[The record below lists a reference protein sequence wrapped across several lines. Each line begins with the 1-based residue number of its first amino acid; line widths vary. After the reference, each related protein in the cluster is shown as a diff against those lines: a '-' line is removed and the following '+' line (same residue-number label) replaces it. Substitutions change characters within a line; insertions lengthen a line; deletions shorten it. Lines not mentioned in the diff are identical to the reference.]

1 MRPSEK
7 SLRFNLS
14 TMKAVAFLG
23 LSFALVVGAFRA
35 HAGEA
40 PAVRANYAAF
50 SGAFAP
56 LWIAADRNLFS
67 KYGLNVD
74 LRYIAPATA
83 TQALIGKNLE
93 IINPGGEIVEAGLN
107 GEPVVYIA
115 GIMNRAVMS
124 IYAKPEI
131 GSLADLKGKVLAVT
145 VPGATTD
152 FAARLLLQQ
161 ARLTPGKD
169 VKLIYL
175 KGMVEILTGINQG
188 NADAGIFTSPTT
200 LKAQHAGLKELV
212 NVTEQN
218 IPMIHAAL
226 ASTKEYIKTRSR
238 QRRGGFYKLIS
249 KASKFPAPMPSTPNK
264 SSANT
269 RRPPMWPTWRIPI
282 RHFCR
287 RGKDCRSCPPLP
299 FRRCSIS
306 RPIPAPKR
314 RSPKRSSTIPSLRRS
329 ASRDL
334 SISFTSRPNPDMRCP
349 NGNGLDPEIRAAGA
363 ARQPVLSPDRKK
375 LEGLNDW
382 ND

>member
-1 MRPSEK
+1 MNFLVKWIVSSRALGSLALALMVFSAAPSARAGDAP
-7 SLRFNLS
+7 SL
-14 TMKAVAFLG
+14 
-23 LSFALVVGAFRA
+23 
-35 HAGEA
+35 
-40 PAVRANYAAF
+40 RANYAAF

-56 LWIAADRNLFS
+56 LWIAADRNLFG

-124 IYAKPEI
+124 VYAKPEI
-131 GSLADLKGKVLAVT
+131 KSVADLKGKVLAVT

-175 KGMVEILTGINQG
+175 KGMVEILAGINQG

-226 ASTKEYIKTRSR
+226 ASTKDYVKT
-238 QRRGGFYKLIS
+238 
-249 KASKFPAPMPSTPNK
+249 
-264 SSANT
+264 
-269 RRPPMWPTWRIPI
+269 
-282 RHFCR
+282 
-287 RGKDCRSCPPLP
+287 
-299 FRRCSIS
+299 
-306 RPIPAPKR
+306 
-314 RSPKRSSTIPSLRRS
+314 
-329 ASRDL
+329 
-334 SISFTSRPNPDMRCP
+334 NPDNVRRF
-349 NGNGLDPEIRAAGA
+349 LQAY
-363 ARQPVLSPDRKK
+363 
-375 LEGLNDW
+375 LEGIKVSRTDAEYAKQIIGKYTKTTDTADLENSYQTFLPAWERLPLVPAAAVQTMLNFATHQGAKAAKPETFID
-382 ND
+382 NSILAEIGKSGFVDKLYK

>member
-1 MRPSEK
+1 MRPFEK
-7 SLRFNLS
+7 SLRFSLS
-14 TMKAVAFLG
+14 TMQAVVLFA
-23 LSFALVVGAFRA
+23 LSFTLVDGALKA

-40 PAVRANYAAF
+40 PAIRANYAAF

-56 LWIAADRNLFS
+56 LWIAADKNLFT

-131 GSLADLKGKVLAVT
+131 RSLADLKGKVLAVT

-152 FAARLLLQQ
+152 FAARVLLQQ

-226 ASTKEYIKTRSR
+226 ASTKDYVKT
-238 QRRGGFYKLIS
+238 
-249 KASKFPAPMPSTPNK
+249 
-264 SSANT
+264 
-269 RRPPMWPTWRIPI
+269 
-282 RHFCR
+282 
-287 RGKDCRSCPPLP
+287 
-299 FRRCSIS
+299 
-306 RPIPAPKR
+306 
-314 RSPKRSSTIPSLRRS
+314 
-329 ASRDL
+329 
-334 SISFTSRPNPDMRCP
+334 NPDNVRRF
-349 NGNGLDPEIRAAGA
+349 LQAY
-363 ARQPVLSPDRKK
+363 
-375 LEGLNDW
+375 LEGIKISHTDAEYAKQIIGKYTKTTDAADLENSYQTFLPAWERLPLVPAAAVQTMLNFATHPGAKAAKPETFID
-382 ND
+382 NSILAEIGKSGFVDKLYK

>member
-7 SLRFNLS
+7 SLRVGLAKINAII
-14 TMKAVAFLG
+14 AVALFL
-23 LSFALVVGAFRA
+23 AIVGTAHRA
-35 HAGEA
+35 QAGDA
-40 PAVRANYAAF
+40 PTVRANYAAF

-56 LWIAADRNLFS
+56 LWIAADRNLFA

-115 GIMNRAVMS
+115 GILNRAVMS

-131 GSLADLKGKVLAVT
+131 TSVADLKGKVLAVT

-152 FAARLLLQQ
+152 FAARILLQQ

-212 NVTEQN
+212 NVTAQN

-226 ASTKEYIKTRSR
+226 AATKDYIK
-238 QRRGGFYKLIS
+238 
-249 KASKFPAPMPSTPNK
+249 
-264 SSANT
+264 
-269 RRPPMWPTWRIPI
+269 
-282 RHFCR
+282 
-287 RGKDCRSCPPLP
+287 
-299 FRRCSIS
+299 S
-306 RPIPAPKR
+306 RPDNVR
-314 RSPKRSSTIPSLRRS
+314 RFLQ
-329 ASRDL
+329 AY
-334 SISFTSRPNPDMRCP
+334 
-349 NGNGLDPEIRAAGA
+349 
-363 ARQPVLSPDRKK
+363 
-375 LEGLNDW
+375 LEGIKIARTDADFAKQVIGKYTKTTDVADLEDSYKTFLPAWERLPLVPAAAVQTMLNFATHPGAKTARPETFID
-382 ND
+382 NSILAEIGNSGFVDKLYK

>member
-1 MRPSEK
+1 MTHTDRYARAAIK
-7 SLRFNLS
+7 
-14 TMKAVAFLG
+14 
-23 LSFALVVGAFRA
+23 ALVSLLLLPALLLGSSGV

-40 PAVRANYAAF
+40 PLVRANYAAF

-56 LWIAADRNLFS
+56 LWIAADKNLFA

-83 TQALIGKNLE
+83 TQALIGKNLD

-115 GIMNRAVMS
+115 GILNRAVMS

-152 FAARLLLQQ
+152 FAARVLLQQ

-169 VKLIYL
+169 VKLLYL
-175 KGMVEILTGINQG
+175 KGMIEILAGINQG

-226 ASTKEYIKTRSR
+226 ASTREYIKNRPDNV
-238 QRRGGFYKLIS
+238 RRFLQAY
-249 KASKFPAPMPSTPNK
+249 
-264 SSANT
+264 
-269 RRPPMWPTWRIPI
+269 
-282 RHFCR
+282 
-287 RGKDCRSCPPLP
+287 
-299 FRRCSIS
+299 
-306 RPIPAPKR
+306 
-314 RSPKRSSTIPSLRRS
+314 
-329 ASRDL
+329 
-334 SISFTSRPNPDMRCP
+334 
-349 NGNGLDPEIRAAGA
+349 
-363 ARQPVLSPDRKK
+363 
-375 LEGLNDW
+375 LEGIKIARTDAPYAKQIIGKYTKTADANDLENSYQTFLPAWERLPLVPAAAVQTMLNFASHPAAKSAKPEPLID
-382 ND
+382 NSILAEIGKSGFVDKLYK

>member
-1 MRPSEK
+1 
-7 SLRFNLS
+7 
-14 TMKAVAFLG
+14 MKAVRFIRNAVSLALLFFLVLG
-23 LSFALVVGAFRA
+23 SFRA
-35 HAGEA
+35 QAGDA

-56 LWIAADRNLFS
+56 LWIAADKNLFT

-152 FAARLLLQQ
+152 FAARVLLQQ

-175 KGMVEILTGINQG
+175 KGMVEILAGINQG

-226 ASTKEYIKTRSR
+226 ASTKEYIKTRPDNVRRFLQAYLEGIKISR
-238 QRRGGFYKLIS
+238 TDAGLHQTNHRQIHQNHRCGRLGEFLSDVFAGVGKV
-249 KASKFPAPMPSTPNK
+249 AGRAG
-264 SSANT
+264 
-269 RRPPMWPTWRIPI
+269 
-282 RHFCR
+282 CR
-287 RGKDCRSCPPLP
+287 R
-299 FRRCSIS
+299 
-306 RPIPAPKR
+306 A
-314 RSPKRSSTIPSLRRS
+314 
-329 ASRDL
+329 
-334 SISFTSRPNPDMRCP
+334 
-349 NGNGLDPEIRAAGA
+349 
-363 ARQPVLSPDRKK
+363 
-375 LEGLNDW
+375 NDA
-382 ND
+382 

>member
-7 SLRFNLS
+7 SIRFTLL
-14 TMKAVAFLG
+14 TVLLG
-23 LSFALVVGAFRA
+23 VFFVLVTGSSRA
-35 HAGEA
+35 RAAEL
-40 PAVRANYAAF
+40 PSVRANYAAF

-56 LWIAADRNLFS
+56 LWIAADRNLFT

-74 LRYIAPATA
+74 FRYIAPATA
-83 TQALIGKNLE
+83 TQALIGKNLD

-152 FAARLLLQQ
+152 FAARVLLQQ

-226 ASTKEYIKTRSR
+226 ASTKEYVKTRR
-238 QRRGGFYKLIS
+238 DDARRFLQAYLEGIK
-249 KASKFPAPMPSTPNK
+249 
-264 SSANT
+264 
-269 RRPPMWPTWRIPI
+269 
-282 RHFCR
+282 
-287 RGKDCRSCPPLP
+287 
-299 FRRCSIS
+299 IS
-306 RPIPAPKR
+306 R
-314 RSPKRSSTIPSLRRS
+314 T
-329 ASRDL
+329 
-334 SISFTSRPNPDMRCP
+334 
-349 NGNGLDPEIRAAGA
+349 DPEYTKQIIGKYTKTTDVADLENSYQTFLPAWERLPLVPAAAVQTMLNFASHPGA
-363 ARQPVLSPDRKK
+363 KTAKPEAFIDNSILAEIDKSGFVDK
-375 LEGLNDW
+375 LYK
-382 ND
+382 

>member
-14 TMKAVAFLG
+14 TIKTVAFLG
-23 LSFALVVGAFRA
+23 LFLAVAFGAFRA
-35 HAGEA
+35 HAGDA

-56 LWIAADRNLFS
+56 LWIAADKNLFS

-83 TQALIGKNLE
+83 TQALIGKNLD

-131 GSLADLKGKVLAVT
+131 ASLADLKGKVLAVT

-152 FAARLLLQQ
+152 FAARVLLQQ
-161 ARLTPGKD
+161 AHLTPGKD

-226 ASTKEYIKTRSR
+226 ASTKEYVKTRRDNVRRFLQAYLEGIKISR
-238 QRRGGFYKLIS
+238 TDPELHQTNHRQVYQDHRCGRLGKFLSDVLAGLGTIAARPGRGRANDAQFRDPS
-249 KASKFPAPMPSTPNK
+249 PAQDGEARNVHRQFHP
-264 SSANT
+264 
-269 RRPPMWPTWRIPI
+269 
-282 RHFCR
+282 CR
-287 RGKDCRSCPPLP
+287 DRQVGLCRSALQVG
-299 FRRCSIS
+299 
-306 RPIPAPKR
+306 AK
-314 RSPKRSSTIPSLRRS
+314 L
-329 ASRDL
+329 
-334 SISFTSRPNPDMRCP
+334 DMRCP
-349 NGNGLDPEIRAAGA
+349 NGIGLDPKSAPRGRTACSEPRSKETG
-363 ARQPVLSPDRKK
+363 D
-375 LEGLNDW
+375 LNDW

>member
-7 SLRFNLS
+7 SLP
-14 TMKAVAFLG
+14 VG
-23 LSFALVVGAFRA
+23 LAKINAIIAIALLLAIVGTAHRA
-35 HAGEA
+35 QAGDA
-40 PAVRANYAAF
+40 PTVRANYAAF

-56 LWIAADRNLFS
+56 LWIAADRNLFA

-74 LRYIAPATA
+74 LRYVAPATA

-115 GIMNRAVMS
+115 GILNRAVMS

-131 GSLADLKGKVLAVT
+131 TSVADLKGKVLAVT

-152 FAARLLLQQ
+152 FAARILLQQ

-212 NVTEQN
+212 NVTAQN

-226 ASTKEYIKTRSR
+226 AATKDYIK
-238 QRRGGFYKLIS
+238 
-249 KASKFPAPMPSTPNK
+249 
-264 SSANT
+264 
-269 RRPPMWPTWRIPI
+269 
-282 RHFCR
+282 
-287 RGKDCRSCPPLP
+287 
-299 FRRCSIS
+299 S
-306 RPIPAPKR
+306 RPDNVR
-314 RSPKRSSTIPSLRRS
+314 RFLQ
-329 ASRDL
+329 AY
-334 SISFTSRPNPDMRCP
+334 
-349 NGNGLDPEIRAAGA
+349 
-363 ARQPVLSPDRKK
+363 
-375 LEGLNDW
+375 LEGIKIARTDADFAKQVIGKYTKTTDVADLEDSYKTFLPAWERLPLVPAAAVQTMLNFATHPGAKTARPETFID
-382 ND
+382 NSILAEIGKSGFVDTLYK

>member
-1 MRPSEK
+1 MRPFEK
-7 SLRFNLS
+7 SLRFSLS
-14 TMKAVAFLG
+14 TMQAVLLFA
-23 LSFALVVGAFRA
+23 LSFTLVDGALKA

-40 PAVRANYAAF
+40 PAIRANYAAF

-56 LWIAADRNLFS
+56 LWIAADKNLFS

-74 LRYIAPATA
+74 LRYIAPVTA
-83 TQALIGKNLE
+83 TQALIGKNLD

-131 GSLADLKGKVLAVT
+131 RSLADLKGKVLAVT

-152 FAARLLLQQ
+152 FAARVLLQQ

-226 ASTKEYIKTRSR
+226 ASTKDYVKT
-238 QRRGGFYKLIS
+238 
-249 KASKFPAPMPSTPNK
+249 
-264 SSANT
+264 
-269 RRPPMWPTWRIPI
+269 
-282 RHFCR
+282 
-287 RGKDCRSCPPLP
+287 
-299 FRRCSIS
+299 
-306 RPIPAPKR
+306 
-314 RSPKRSSTIPSLRRS
+314 
-329 ASRDL
+329 
-334 SISFTSRPNPDMRCP
+334 NPDNVRRF
-349 NGNGLDPEIRAAGA
+349 LQAY
-363 ARQPVLSPDRKK
+363 
-375 LEGLNDW
+375 LEGIKISHTDAEYAKQIIGKYTKTTDAADLENSYQTFLPAWERLPLVPAAAVQTMLNFATHPGAKAAKPETFID
-382 ND
+382 NSVLAEIGKSGFVDRLYK

>member
-1 MRPSEK
+1 MRPFEK
-7 SLRFNLS
+7 SLRFSLS
-14 TMKAVAFLG
+14 TMQAVLLFA
-23 LSFALVVGAFRA
+23 LSFTLVDGALKA

-40 PAVRANYAAF
+40 PAIRANYAAF

-56 LWIAADRNLFS
+56 LWIAADKNLFS

-83 TQALIGKNLE
+83 TQALIGKNLD

-131 GSLADLKGKVLAVT
+131 RSLTDLKGKVLAVT

-152 FAARLLLQQ
+152 FAARVLLQQ

-226 ASTKEYIKTRSR
+226 ASTKDYVKT
-238 QRRGGFYKLIS
+238 
-249 KASKFPAPMPSTPNK
+249 
-264 SSANT
+264 
-269 RRPPMWPTWRIPI
+269 
-282 RHFCR
+282 
-287 RGKDCRSCPPLP
+287 
-299 FRRCSIS
+299 
-306 RPIPAPKR
+306 
-314 RSPKRSSTIPSLRRS
+314 
-329 ASRDL
+329 
-334 SISFTSRPNPDMRCP
+334 NPDNVRRF
-349 NGNGLDPEIRAAGA
+349 LQAY
-363 ARQPVLSPDRKK
+363 
-375 LEGLNDW
+375 LEGIKISHTDAEYAKQIIGKYTKTTDAADLENSYQTFLPAWERLPLVPAAAVQTMLNFATHPGAKAAKPETFID
-382 ND
+382 NSILAEIGKSGFVDKLYK

>member
-1 MRPSEK
+1 MK
-7 SLRFNLS
+7 SVLL
-14 TMKAVAFLG
+14 VALF
-23 LSFALVVGAFRA
+23 FVLVGGFRV

-40 PAVRANYAAF
+40 PVVRANYAAF

-56 LWIAADRNLFS
+56 LWIAADRNLFG
-67 KYGLNVD
+67 KYGLSVD

-83 TQALIGKNLE
+83 TQALIGKNLD

-124 IYAKPEI
+124 LYAKPEI
-131 GSLADLKGKVLAVT
+131 ASLADLKGKVLAVT

-152 FAARLLLQQ
+152 FAARVLLQQ

-226 ASTKEYIKTRSR
+226 ATTKEYIKTRPDNV
-238 QRRGGFYKLIS
+238 RRFLQAY
-249 KASKFPAPMPSTPNK
+249 
-264 SSANT
+264 
-269 RRPPMWPTWRIPI
+269 
-282 RHFCR
+282 
-287 RGKDCRSCPPLP
+287 
-299 FRRCSIS
+299 
-306 RPIPAPKR
+306 
-314 RSPKRSSTIPSLRRS
+314 
-329 ASRDL
+329 
-334 SISFTSRPNPDMRCP
+334 
-349 NGNGLDPEIRAAGA
+349 
-363 ARQPVLSPDRKK
+363 
-375 LEGLNDW
+375 LEGIKIARTDAEYAKQIIGKYTKTTDADDLDNSYQTFLPAWEKLPLVPAAAVQTMLNFATHPGAKAAKPETFID
-382 ND
+382 NSILTEIGKSGFVDKLYK